1 MATQFDMLCDVLP
14 GHNSWKF
21 KVRVLRMWAI
31 SSFMKPNELNSME
44 MVLIDEKGGKIHALI
59 RKELVYLFQNKLK
72 EGEVYKLS
80 NFDVVPVVGF
90 YRTTL
95 HPYKLIFRSNTKV
108 QNFASSDI
116 PILGFSFTDL
126 AEVASYSVNYD
137 YLIDVIGLISGI
149 SNEREYIRAGKV
161 IKMVVLELTDN
172 SGKCECALF
181 GDHVDELQRLI
192 GNCPSGLHVVALQ
205 FAKVKIFRGKV
216 SIQDV
221 MNTTRIFLDPEIKET
236 SELRKGLAIAGM
248 SNSEKSIEQ
257 INAMST

>member
-137 YLIDVIGLISGI
+137 YLI
-149 SNEREYIRAGKV
+149 
-161 IKMVVLELTDN
+161 
-172 SGKCECALF
+172 
-181 GDHVDELQRLI
+181 
-192 GNCPSGLHVVALQ
+192 GNFDDFFFSLGRHSSL
-205 FAKVKIFRGKV
+205 
-216 SIQDV
+216 
-221 MNTTRIFLDPEIKET
+221 NFL
-236 SELRKGLAIAGM
+236 
-248 SNSEKSIEQ
+248 
-257 INAMST
+257 

>member
-1 MATQFDMLCDVLP
+1 MKKIFVLC
-14 GHNSWKF
+14 NT
-21 KVRVLRMWAI
+21 
-31 SSFMKPNELNSME
+31 LNQ
-44 MVLIDEKGGKIHALI
+44 GTP
-59 RKELVYLFQNKLK
+59 R
-72 EGEVYKLS
+72 
-80 NFDVVPVVGF
+80 
-90 YRTTL
+90 
-95 HPYKLIFRSNTKV
+95 
-108 QNFASSDI
+108 
-116 PILGFSFTDL
+116 
-126 AEVASYSVNYD
+126 
-137 YLIDVIGLISGI
+137 DVIGLISGI

-257 INAMST
+257 INAMNEVGVFDVCKENPIVELFELEDVGQSANKLPWRLGAHHSYSPTFVFHQICKSKDKVFQRIKKIDARGKGKLIILCIYATYHTFHTVAI